1 MITISNEVTFKFVLR
16 MDIIVAEDL
25 SNSTQYSIVK
35 DKAEYAVSS
44 IYWLFIRVS
53 FIGLLKSDCKTLT
66 FWFVLQLTDIY
77 RKRLGNSF
85 KSCSVTNLRYLIDE
99 NNNSKFK
106 NNPFKANLTK
116 GLSKLF
122 WSLAIVVS
130 RLSVCPSHKSNQTCP
145 KFSYFLE
152 R

>member
-1 MITISNEVTFKFVLR
+1 MIYTRFIHR
-16 MDIIVAEDL
+16 IIK
-25 SNSTQYSIVK
+25 TTP
-35 DKAEYAVSS
+35 
-44 IYWLFIRVS
+44 
-53 FIGLLKSDCKTLT
+53 KSDCKTLT

-85 KSCSVTNLRYLIDE
+85 KSCSVTNLRYLIDK

-122 WSLAIVVS
+122 
-130 RLSVCPSHKSNQTCP
+130 
-145 KFSYFLE
+145 
-152 R
+152 